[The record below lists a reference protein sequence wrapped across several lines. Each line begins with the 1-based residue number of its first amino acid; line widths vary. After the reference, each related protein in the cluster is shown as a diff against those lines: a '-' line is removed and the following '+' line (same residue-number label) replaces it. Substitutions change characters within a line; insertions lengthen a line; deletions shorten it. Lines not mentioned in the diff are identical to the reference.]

1 MRETPPPAEVF
12 RALGDEQRLRI
23 LEFVATTDPACCST
37 GRGICACDVEGAVGL
52 AQATVS
58 HHMKVLVQAGL
69 LSVERRGRNN
79 FYALDPAS
87 FALAQKIAGR
97 FLSLA
102 PSPDPADQEVA

>member
-1 MRETPPPAEVF
+1 MHETPSPVEVF

-37 GRGICACDVEGAVGL
+37 GRGICGCDVEGAVGL

-69 LSVERRGRNN
+69 VCVERRGRNN
-79 FYALDPAS
+79 FYALHPAG
-87 FALAQKIAGR
+87 FALARDIASR
-97 FLSLA
+97 FLSVA